1 MQTFSINNFKPYEE
15 PKLSFIESQ
24 RFKNVK
30 YHSLTENKGL
40 MSYHFQAIRALLEG
54 RNRWTLILRNVYYI
68 WLI

>member
-54 RNRWTLILRNVYYI
+54 RNR
-68 WLI
+68 